1 VTQRLGPTDIRGTR
15 SCDATAFETVMQS
28 FAQKVFSG
36 FAARLPAP
44 LRRGELRAAS
54 WPGELRAAPW
64 PGELRAASRL
74 DQQRIQQTA
83 AAASPP
89 GVRRGYAPPASQPRK
104 WGYAPRSAFGPNRFR
119 ASPNQGRSP
128 PFYFIRPAGQSP
140 ASHPAAKPRRT
151 RPQIRRHLTQLH
163 PAAKPRRTKTQIR
176 QHLRQLHPAAKPR
189 RTKTQI
195 RRHLTQ
201 LHPAAK
207 PRRTKTQIRRH
218 LTQLH
223 PAAKPK

>member
-1 VTQRLGPTDIRGTR
+1 VTQRCRTTDMRGTR

-28 FAQKVFSG
+28 FAQKVFSD

-44 LRRGELRAAS
+44 LRRGELPAPSWRGELPALSWRGELPAPSWRGELPALSWRGELPAPLRRGELRATSWRSELRAAS
-54 WPGELRAAPW
+54 WPGELRATSWRSELRAASW
-64 PGELRAASRL
+64 PGELPAASRL

-128 PFYFIRPAGQSP
+128 LFISFG
-140 ASHPAAKPRRT
+140 RRGLAPPHT
-151 RPQIRRHLTQLH
+151 RRRS
-163 PAAKPRRTKTQIR
+163 RNGSS
-176 QHLRQLHPAAKPR
+176 
-189 RTKTQI
+189 
-195 RRHLTQ
+195 
-201 LHPAAK
+201 
-207 PRRTKTQIRRH
+207 
-218 LTQLH
+218 
-223 PAAKPK
+223 

>member
-1 VTQRLGPTDIRGTR
+1 MTQRCRTTDIRGTR

-28 FAQKVFSG
+28 FAQKVFSD

-54 WPGELRAAPW
+54 WPGELRATSW
-64 PGELRAASRL
+64 RSELRAALRRGELPVASRL

-128 PFYFIRPAGQSP
+128 LFISFG
-140 ASHPAAKPRRT
+140 RRGLAPPHT
-151 RPQIRRHLTQLH
+151 RRRS
-163 PAAKPRRTKTQIR
+163 RNGSS
-176 QHLRQLHPAAKPR
+176 
-189 RTKTQI
+189 
-195 RRHLTQ
+195 
-201 LHPAAK
+201 
-207 PRRTKTQIRRH
+207 
-218 LTQLH
+218 
-223 PAAKPK
+223 